1 MAEYEYVTS
10 IDLNT
15 AGRKALIEWLK
26 ANDAYT
32 GHSRD
37 GLDALRTHALAT
49 RRVIAATV
57 AAAADA
63 TDAEVTAALVP
74 STRKAPKA
82 GAIDRAVVD
91 GLLDGTISDHPMKA
105 TLAAVSARQDEA
117 RAKAVPDPDTDPA
130 WATDEVYPEGTDE
143 PVVRCDRCGEPLTAD
158 HTEGT
163 CTAPVVADDRA
174 ERLALAK
181 AEHQALT
188 AWNAAGQEGEKPAT
202 PNLDAMNE
210 AFAAGTPL
218 RSKRVRKQ
226 GAGRTTAP
234 RRAQANEIA
243 RKGARGPGRRVDDT
257 ELTSYIAGVVAENPE
272 ARMEDELEFA
282 YWVEQLAVSRK
293 RFYAAWADVQA
304 DPECVRVA
312 GGEQ

>member
-1 MAEYEYVTS
+1 MAEYVTS

-57 AAAADA
+57 AAKADA

-130 WATDEVYPEGTDE
+130 WAVAAE
-143 PVVRCDRCGEPLTAD
+143 PAVIE
-158 HTEGT
+158 
-163 CTAPVVADDRA
+163 DRA
-174 ERLALAK
+174 ERLAKAK

-304 DPECVRVA
+304 DPECVAVA

>member
-1 MAEYEYVTS
+1 MAEYVTS

-49 RRVIAATV
+49 RDAIAARS
-57 AAAADA
+57 A
-63 TDAEVTAALVP
+63 
-74 STRKAPKA
+74 
-82 GAIDRAVVD
+82 
-91 GLLDGTISDHPMKA
+91 HPMKT

-117 RAKAVPDPDTDPA
+117 RAKQVPDPDTDPA
-130 WATDEVYPEGTDE
+130 WATDEVYPEGADE
-143 PVVRCDRCGEPLTAD
+143 PVVRCDRCGEPLTGD

-181 AEHQALT
+181 SEHQALT
-188 AWNAAGQEGEKPAT
+188 TWVAAGSPEGDRPAT

-257 ELTSYIAGVVAENPE
+257 ELTSYIAGVVAENPG

-304 DPECVRVA
+304 DPECVAVA